1 MIIHQLTCIINSQWT
16 TAGTYNLKGSK
27 IELTISSIISEK
39 TFSFDGWCSIFTFS
53 GKSGW
58 LGLLFKSSIWNF
70 SMTKERKYA
79 WPQVM
84 IKSSCAYSVELFDII
99 NIIFKI
105 PEFKEDHIFF
115 KYALKV
121 CYVVCC
127 WPWTFALHDHS
138 HCCVLWGF
146 AVFPMFLHLWHL
158 LPLGGFCTFS
168 EIKTEISTLIIM

>member
-27 IELTISSIISEK
+27 IELTISSIISEKK

-105 PEFKEDHIFF
+105 PEFKEDHIFSNMHL
-115 KYALKV
+115 KYAMW
-121 CYVVCC
+121 YVVDLE
-127 WPWTFALHDHS
+127 P
-138 HCCVLWGF
+138 
-146 AVFPMFLHLWHL
+146 L
-158 LPLGGFCTFS
+158 LYMTIHIVAFYEDSQFS
-168 EIKTEISTLIIM
+168 QCSCIFGICYL